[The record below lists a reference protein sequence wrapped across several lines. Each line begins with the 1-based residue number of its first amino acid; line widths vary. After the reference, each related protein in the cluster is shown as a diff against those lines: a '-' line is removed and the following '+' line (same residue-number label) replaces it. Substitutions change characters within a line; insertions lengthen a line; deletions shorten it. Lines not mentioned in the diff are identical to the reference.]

1 MLRVPIFLRRL
12 ICCVLVLSRVCV
24 CVCVCSRAA
33 RARLAAQ
40 LPGHCLGGGCIPAL
54 ACDGRVMTHDK
65 AMQFG
70 LNECASGL
78 VPAPWIGEAFCDALV
93 ASRRQGEGM
102 LMRGA
107 LSSPEAALE
116 LGLVDATVP
125 LSRLSEEAQSRLREL
140 LSVPN
145 AARAR
150 AKSQMRSAAA
160 DALRET
166 LSEDLDAF
174 VSFVAS
180 EDTQAKIAALLDEA
194 QDGDSE

>member
-1 MLRVPIFLRRL
+1 MRIIYPSC
-12 ICCVLVLSRVCV
+12 ICGASPFFCVLTFVHGMCT
-24 CVCVCSRAA
+24 CSRAD

-40 LPGHCLGGGCIPAL
+40 IPGHCLGAGCIPAL

-65 AMQFG
+65 SMQIG

-78 VPAPWIGEAFCDALV
+78 VPAPWIAEAFCDALV
-93 ASRRQGEGM
+93 VSRRQGEGM

-125 LSRLSEEAQSRLREL
+125 LSRLSDEAQSRLRDL

-145 AARAR
+145 AARTR
-150 AKSQMRSAAA
+150 AKSHMRSAAA

-166 LSEDLDAF
+166 QSEDLDAF

-180 EDTQAKIAALLDEA
+180 EDTQARIAALLDGP
-194 QDGDSE
+194 QDGDSK